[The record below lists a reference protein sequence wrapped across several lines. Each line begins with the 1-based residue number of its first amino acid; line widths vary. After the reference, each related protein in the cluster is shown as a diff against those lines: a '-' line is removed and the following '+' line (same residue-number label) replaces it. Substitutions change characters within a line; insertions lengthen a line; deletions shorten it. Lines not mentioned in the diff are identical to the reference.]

1 MSNVRAEDVFDNG
14 VLVLTDDNF
23 DEAIA
28 KYDYLLVEFYAP
40 WCGHCKKLAPEYEA
54 AAEVL
59 SAQDPPR
66 TIAKLDATE
75 NKAMGDRYEV
85 KGFPTLMWFTN
96 GTKSE
101 YNGGRTKDTIIEW
114 INKKTGPVSL
124 EVDCAAM
131 EEKTSESNLSVS
143 YFGAQ
148 EGDLWENYMKSARNP
163 AISEKFQFFHTSD
176 GDCAA
181 KFETSAPGVSITRRF
196 DESPLPYSGAAVEDD
211 IVAFAKG
218 ASVPRLITFS
228 EDYIESIFGDRNPAV
243 ILFTEEADQCYQSVF
258 AQAAKDLQ
266 GELLFVTSGV
276 TEGIQSK
283 LAEFVGVSASDM
295 PTMRLVHPAES
306 MLKYVYEGDASALT
320 GDDVAKFISD
330 FKAGDLQPHLKSQ
343 DVSEA
348 TTVDGLTIVVGKT
361 WNDVVADP
369 SKDVLVKYYAPWC
382 GHCKSLAPIWDE
394 LAKDVE
400 GMDDLIIAKFDATE
414 NEVAGVEIQGFPTL
428 IFYPKDNKTGVKFEG
443 DRDLPAFKTYLN
455 ENSSAYQAARPAG
468 ETESE
473 PVQEE
478 L

>member
-1 MSNVRAEDVFDNG
+1 MLTRPFSYSNGN
-14 VLVLTDDNF
+14 
-23 DEAIA
+23 
-28 KYDYLLVEFYAP
+28 
-40 WCGHCKKLAPEYEA
+40 
-54 AAEVL
+54 
-59 SAQDPPR
+59 
-66 TIAKLDATE
+66 
-75 NKAMGDRYEV
+75 
-85 KGFPTLMWFTN
+85 
-96 GTKSE
+96 KSE

-124 EVDCAAM
+124 EVNCADM
-131 EEKTSESNLSVS
+131 ETKTSESNLSVS
-143 YFGAQ
+143 YFGAS
-148 EGDLWENYMKSARNP
+148 EGDLWESYMKSARNP

-181 KFETSAPGVSITRRF
+181 KFETSAPGVSISRRF
-196 DESPLPYSGAAVEDD
+196 DESPLAYSGAAVEDD

-228 EDYIESIFGDRNPAV
+228 EDYIEPIFGDRNPAV
-243 ILFTEEADQCYQSVF
+243 ILFTEEADQGYQSVF

-306 MLKYVYEGDASALT
+306 MQKYVYEGDASALT

-330 FKAGDLQPHLKSQ
+330 FKAGNLQPHLKSQ
-343 DVSEA
+343 DVSAA

-382 GHCKSLAPIWDE
+382 GHCKSLAPIWEE

-400 GMDDLIIAKFDATE
+400 GMDDLIIAKMDSTE
-414 NEVAGVEIQGFPTL
+414 NEVTGVEVQGFPTL

-443 DRDLPAFKTYLN
+443 DRDLSAFKTYLN

-468 ETESE
+468 ETEGE